1 MTKKLQSFC
10 IIFNQKNQIKHPVD
24 KIVCKKYTIIN
35 FNKRKLSILKKSLKN
50 PAKKPF
56 FYKIGRFIVPS
67 LSALNKKHCCGLV
80 F

>member
-10 IIFNQKNQIKHPVD
+10 IIFNQKNQIKHAED
-24 KIVCKKYTIIN
+24 KIVCKKYTITN
-35 FNKRKLSILKKSLKN
+35 FNKRKLSIFKISLKN

-56 FYKIGRFIVPS
+56 FDKLRRFIMPS
-67 LSALNKKHCCGLV
+67 LSALNKKHSCGLV